1 MIENVIIDTEE
12 KRKTLM
18 MDVAMAAVMRLLGDE
33 MYFFSYNAR
42 REIRDIICLKTT
54 SFIFHYDGSKLVKG
68 EYVECGRKYDIVIN
82 FCQLGKTLFF
92 TREEAEKA
100 REKEL
105 NKEKSNVQDKEDFP
119 LELEKAKNMAD
130 EELKKYIKAMA
141 GEIDDD

>member
-1 MIENVIIDTEE
+1 M
-12 KRKTLM
+12 
-18 MDVAMAAVMRLLGDE
+18 
-33 MYFFSYNAR
+33 
-42 REIRDIICLKTT
+42 
-54 SFIFHYDGSKLVKG
+54 KG
-68 EYVECGRKYDIVIN
+68 ECVECGRKYDIAIN

-141 GEIDDD
+141 G